1 MSARVVAREN
11 PFTDDV
17 IEFEVEAGQT
27 IADVCQRWLI
37 PDWCYVT
44 TAANGETCA
53 NTYEIKDG
61 DLITVKLIPGAGVIN
76 SPAMIMQQQ
85 QQQAQAYYA
94 QQQQST
100 KSQLGGMALGG
111 LALGAGW
118 FLSRESQRRTG
129 DSDPTQTNPLIAQL
143 SRQPAAS
150 NPLPGFGGEK
160 DRNLYLIT
168 GVANRENPD
177 GPIPY
182 IAGKVRV
189 FPVIAAKPY
198 TSPNGQGGTLRG
210 ALCVGFGELVITDIK
225 IGEKPINDTG
235 VTYEVRTG
243 TAGDSAITLYE
254 GDRLQDNM
262 QEPLKLNKSVTKQTL
277 QAAESIGV
285 DIAFD
290 NGLYQQVNTIKNGVL
305 VTTPTTTSVT
315 HHILIARASDGGIVY
330 SAPQTVTGNSVNP
343 FTQHYE
349 FSVSRD
355 VYNVS
360 VTRTTADS
368 SDSTLVNAASLIAV
382 RAALSGNPFPPI
394 YDQKGNRI
402 YYATIA
408 FKVAGS
414 EKNNGVLSEFNCIA
428 SHKVSTWSGG
438 VWSAPV
444 EYSYPA
450 FRVVDMLCSGAF
462 NSAVD
467 RATEIDEQAFKD
479 WHDECVARDLTFD
492 HCFDTQM
499 DIEDAIAM
507 VAAAGRATVL
517 VRDGKY
523 TVVMDKQQST
533 ARQLFTPANTRDYVW
548 HKSFPQIPQ
557 RLDISFINKE
567 NNYQQDMRSVYA
579 DGYSASNTNVLA
591 KKIDAPG
598 HIRPSHVYRFG
609 RFLHRLMRLRPETH
623 EFTTDAQQLVV
634 GLGDKVLF
642 RHDVPLFSLGDAHI
656 KSVTLNGSND
666 VVSITLDQTVYME
679 ALKSYAV
686 RIRTGSDNGM
696 VYRTVTTVPGA
707 TKTLT
712 FTVPIPA
719 ATPVKPAK
727 DDLVAFGEENKETV
741 EMVIISVTQLTNFE
755 ARITCQDYAPDLFLK
770 ESEVVPP
777 FNPQITVP
785 HVVRY
790 VPEQPQWLGIQSD
803 ENVLLEALDGTKI
816 NRILITMINPN
827 DHLVTAWQY
836 RIKRSDSVLDGPWQE
851 TPISD
856 GSISILDVQD
866 KVVYDIEIRAKGS
879 AGKVSDPV
887 FIKNY
892 TCIGKSTPPP
902 DPINLDRD
910 ADGKF
915 LTWGIPYRPRDLA
928 GYRVKL
934 AWGTYRNWEN
944 MLEVAHLVTVE
955 QVNLALFPV
964 TGTFTVAVKS
974 VDVAGNESN
983 DASYLVIGL
992 GDTPQNNVINTILSG
1007 DSNFSDFVLTN
1018 CTAVGATFV
1027 ADDNSTAMWQES
1039 DSAPMWS
1046 ADDNRLMWGDVSYK
1060 RATIEFTYTPTINL
1074 VGLPFRLVCRPG
1086 QELDIAA
1093 AGYLIE
1099 YQAETGSLMWDTSPG
1114 ADDLPFWSADA
1125 NTPMWGSSEAVWR
1138 LFPGVINASVQPYK
1152 FRITLF
1158 ESALTQGIVN
1168 LLSMVEDMPD
1178 LREQVL
1184 NFVVDN
1190 VNGKRPTLQNS
1201 YRAIK
1206 GVQLTLKNDP
1216 INYPDARSAEA
1227 VDEDAALGPLIK
1239 VFDAAHAETQG
1250 IVHVNI
1256 EGY

>member
-11 PFTDDV
+11 PFTDDT

-37 PDWCYVT
+37 PDWCYVA
-44 TAANGETCA
+44 TAVNGETCS
-53 NTYEIKDG
+53 NSYEIQDG
-61 DLITVKLIPGAGVIN
+61 DLITVKFIPGAGV
-76 SPAMIMQQQ
+76 PLLQPQMQQPYPQ
-85 QQQAQAYYA
+85 P
-94 QQQQST
+94 SG
-100 KSQLGGMALGG
+100 KSQLGGAAIGAL
-111 LALGAGW
+111 AMGAQW

-129 DSDPTQTNPLIAQL
+129 DSDPTLTNPLMSQFNRRAT
-143 SRQPAAS
+143 PNA
-150 NPLPGFGGEK
+150 PLDSFGGAK

-168 GVANRENPD
+168 GVANREDPD

-182 IAGKVRV
+182 IAGRVRV
-189 FPVIAAKPY
+189 FPKIAAKPY
-198 TSPNGQGGTLRG
+198 TSPNGMGGTLRG
-210 ALCVGFGELVITDIK
+210 ALCVGFGELVISDIK
-225 IGEKPINDTG
+225 IGDKPIADTG
-235 VTYEVRTG
+235 VTYQVRNG
-243 TAGDSAITLYE
+243 TSGDSAVTLYE
-254 GDRLQDNM
+254 GDREQDNM
-262 QEPLKLNKSVTKQTL
+262 QEPLKANSAVTRQTL
-277 QAAESIGV
+277 QAAQSVGI

-290 NGLYQQVNTIKNGVL
+290 NGLYTVTNTVVNGVL
-305 VTTPTTTSVT
+305 VPTYSQASVQHNIT
-315 HHILIARASDGGIVY
+315 IQRASDGLVVY
-330 SAPQTVTGNSVNP
+330 TAPHVVSTMNQGP
-343 FTQHYE
+343 FTKHYE
-349 FSVSRD
+349 IPVPRD
-355 VYNVS
+355 VYNVT
-360 VTRTTADS
+360 VVRATAVS
-368 SDSTLVNAASLIAV
+368 TSQTLVNATSLIAI
-382 RAALSGNPFPPI
+382 RAALQGEPFPAI

-402 YYATIA
+402 YYSTIA
-408 FKVAGS
+408 FIVDGT

-438 VWSAPV
+438 VWGAPV

-467 RATEIDEQAFKD
+467 RDTEIDAQAFKD
-479 WHDECVARDLTFD
+479 WHDECVARGLTFNY
-492 HCFDTQM
+492 CFDTQI

-507 VAAAGRATVL
+507 VAAAGRATVM

-533 ARQLFTPANTRDYVW
+533 ARQLFTPANTKDYTW
-548 HKSFPQIPQ
+548 HKAFPKVPQ
-557 RLDISFINKE
+557 RLDISFINALNK
-567 NNYQQDMRSVYA
+567 YQPDMRSVYA
-579 DGYSASNTNVLA
+579 DGYSAANTNIFA
-591 KKIDAPG
+591 KKVDAPG
-598 HIRPSHVYRFG
+598 VVTPDGVYRLG

-623 EFTTDAQQLVV
+623 EFTTDIQQLVTN
-634 GLGDKVLF
+634 LGDKVLF

-656 KSVTLNGSND
+656 KSVVLNGSND
-666 VVSITLDQTVYME
+666 VVSIDLDQAVYME

-696 VYRTVTTVPGA
+696 VYRTVNTVPGQ

-712 FTVPIPA
+712 FKVPIPA
-719 ATPVKPAK
+719 ATPVKPAAN
-727 DDLVAFGEENKETV
+727 DLIAFGEENKETV
-741 EMVIISVTQLTNFE
+741 EMVIVSIQQLGNFE
-755 ARITCQDYAPDLFLK
+755 ARITLQDYAANLFAL

-777 FNPQITVP
+777 FDPQITVSHP
-785 HVVRY
+785 VRY
-790 VPEQPQWLGIQSD
+790 TPEQPRWLGIQSD
-803 ENVLLEALDGTKI
+803 ETVLLEAQDGAKI

-827 DHLVTAWQY
+827 DHLVTAWKY
-836 RIKRSDSVLDGPWQE
+836 RIKRSDSEIEGPWQS

-856 GSISILDVQD
+856 GAISILDVQD
-866 KVVYDIEIRAKGS
+866 KVVYDIEIRALAS
-879 AGKVSDPV
+879 AGKVSEPV
-887 FIKNY
+887 YIKNY
-892 TCIGKSTPPP
+892 TCIGKSTLPP
-902 DPINLDRD
+902 DPINLDKD
-910 ADGKF
+910 ADGRF
-915 LTWGIPYRPRDLA
+915 LTWGIPFRPRDLA
-928 GYRVKL
+928 GYRIKF

-944 MLEVAHLVTVE
+944 MLEVIHLVTTE
-955 QVNLALFPV
+955 QANLALFPI

-974 VDVAGNESN
+974 VDVAGNESA
-983 DASYLVIGL
+983 DATYLVIGL
-992 GDTPQNNVINTILSG
+992 GDTPRNNVINTILSG

-1018 CTAVGATFV
+1018 CTAVGNTFV

-1039 DSAPMWS
+1039 DTAPMWS

-1074 VGLPFRLVCRPG
+1074 AGLPFRLLCRPG
-1086 QELDIAA
+1086 QELDVSAD
-1093 AGYLIE
+1093 GYLIE

-1125 NTPMWGSSEAVWR
+1125 DTPMWGSAEAVWR
-1138 LFPGVINASVQPYK
+1138 PFPGAIDASVQPYK

-1168 LLSMVEDMPD
+1168 LLSMIEDMPD

-1190 VNGKRPTLQNS
+1190 VNGKRPTLGNS

-1216 INYPDARSAEA
+1216 VNYPDARSAEA

-1239 VFDAAHAETQG
+1239 VFDAAHVETQG